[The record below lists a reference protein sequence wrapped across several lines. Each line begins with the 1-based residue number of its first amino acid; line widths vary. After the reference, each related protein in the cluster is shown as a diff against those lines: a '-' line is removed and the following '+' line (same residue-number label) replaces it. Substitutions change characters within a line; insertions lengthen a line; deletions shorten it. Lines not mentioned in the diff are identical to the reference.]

1 MTHCKMAGSL
11 SKSRVIITP
20 GTESRYG
27 RRPGR
32 QERCTR
38 RLARLAE
45 TFHLALHVFD
55 IRLAFLAN
63 SLSGCGSP
71 QNGQETRVSKS
82 TTTHADDSRL
92 NGRTSSTAAKLQRF
106 VYVEFFGAGLA
117 ENKGHLHADWPR
129 FSAISLSPEFC
140 VMLGVSKPAR
150 ELHGVT
156 LLLSDLPACHHVGDD
171 GVGVLDRAG
180 AEAALERGQAT
191 MVHHRCVNRAGYIIT
206 KGYFLDVGNLKIAR
220 KNASFNHWCG
230 TCAVFYF
237 RARDFPSSV
246 ENRQPYFSQLKNHV
260 QFVEAAREAGH
271 NVEMAFQSSAVP
283 P

>member
-20 GTESRYG
+20 GTEIEIRAKA
-27 RRPGR
+27 RAI
-32 QERCTR
+32 
-38 RLARLAE
+38 ARLAE

-92 NGRTSSTAAKLQRF
+92 NGRTSSTTAKLQRF

-117 ENKGHLHADWPR
+117 ENKGPLDA

-180 AEAALERGQAT
+180 ARSST
-191 MVHHRCVNRAGYIIT
+191 
-206 KGYFLDVGNLKIAR
+206 
-220 KNASFNHWCG
+220 
-230 TCAVFYF
+230 
-237 RARDFPSSV
+237 RARASHYGTSSV
-246 ENRQPYFSQLKNHV
+246 RQ
-260 QFVEAAREAGH
+260 
-271 NVEMAFQSSAVP
+271 
-283 P
+283 

>member
-1 MTHCKMAGSL
+1 MAGSL

-20 GTESRYG
+20 GTELRYG

-92 NGRTSSTAAKLQRF
+92 NGRTFRTSSTAAKLQRF

-117 ENKGHLHADWPR
+117 EIR
-129 FSAISLSPEFC
+129 AISTLTGRVPRTRSTTRRDGLSEFSRPT
-140 VMLGVSKPAR
+140 VR
-150 ELHGVT
+150 
-156 LLLSDLPACHHVGDD
+156 LPSGGGCPQ
-171 GVGVLDRAG
+171 
-180 AEAALERGQAT
+180 RGQGT
-191 MVHHRCVNRAGYIIT
+191 WGHGQRRTDGEMKRSRRAERRP
-206 KGYFLDVGNLKIAR
+206 KV
-220 KNASFNHWCG
+220 
-230 TCAVFYF
+230 
-237 RARDFPSSV
+237 
-246 ENRQPYFSQLKNHV
+246 
-260 QFVEAAREAGH
+260 
-271 NVEMAFQSSAVP
+271 
-283 P
+283 